1 MVKGSYI
8 DQRVGVSLFSRILSV
23 ANDAD
28 VMTYDALDCPIH
40 FVCSLVCN
48 FRWRNVIFCV

>member
-8 DQRVGVSLFSRILSV
+8 DQRVGVSLFSHILSV

-28 VMTYDALDCPIH
+28 VMTYDALGH
-40 FVCSLVCN
+40 FVCNLVCN